1 MTTCLDPSL
10 PSLTKSGTGNLCSN
24 LLPKSP
30 NPCNTNH
37 FLVSPPSSPTVYRK
51 FIHPKAGP
59 RATFPQ
65 SLTPDIYSG
74 SPPHWGG
81 GAGRRRAI
89 PIARTLEKA
98 LSTAHVTRAHVII
111 PLLPSTA
118 TFLLSKV
125 IENYPA
131 PLNPS
136 VNSQASLALLGVR
149 AREAS
154 GAISVCFVVQ

>member
-1 MTTCLDPSL
+1 M
-10 PSLTKSGTGNLCSN
+10 
-24 LLPKSP
+24 
-30 NPCNTNH
+30 
-37 FLVSPPSSPTVYRK
+37 SPPSSPTVYRK

-74 SPPHWGG
+74 SPPTGG
-81 GAGRRRAI
+81 GGGEAQSHSHSPHFGEGTVHSSCN
-89 PIARTLEKA
+89 P
-98 LSTAHVTRAHVII
+98 AHVII

-154 GAISVCFVVQ
+154 GAISVCFVVVMATQGSK